1 MYNNIKISK
10 EENEIRL
17 NMFNYIQSK
26 KSKKIYISEISQKFK
41 LSPRK
46 AYQFLITFCNIG
58 ILKRV
63 NSLRGTIE
71 FHVNEVII

>member
-1 MYNNIKISK
+1 MYNSIKISK

-17 NMFNYIQSK
+17 KMFNYIQSK
-26 KSKKIYISEISQKFK
+26 KSKRIYISEISQKFK

-46 AYQFLITFCNIG
+46 TYQFLITFCNTG

>member
-46 AYQFLITFCNIG
+46 AYQFLITFCNTG
-58 ILKRV
+58 LLKRV

-71 FHVNEVII
+71 FHVNEVTI

>member
-26 KSKKIYISEISQKFK
+26 KSKRIYISEISQKFE

-46 AYQFLITFCNIG
+46 AYQFLITFCNVG

-71 FHVNEVII
+71 FHINEVTI